1 MQKALKLLGANAF
14 PQATAEVLNF
24 QAKGSARQAKE
35 NVRKRMVVR
44 TQFTIKSTKQDRR
57 AKGNNVDA
65 MFSRVV
71 NNSPYLYKQ
80 DEGGNDGKRSVPTI
94 ITRKNSFKNK
104 VMRNLRIDKLGK
116 FGKWNGKGERSFF
129 VGRPKGGNRALGIW
143 MRHRKNKRINLVRRL
158 TRSEIKIKPTRFFTD
173 AILVYASQQTLD
185 RKWQNVAKRM
195 LKFK

>member
-1 MQKALKLLGANAF
+1 MKTSIRSNTKELQKALKLLGANAF

-80 DEGGNDGKRSVPTI
+80 DEGGNDVKRSVPTI
-94 ITRKNSFKNK
+94 FTRKNSFKNK
-104 VMRNLRIDKLGK
+104 VMRNLRIDKLGR
-116 FGKWNGKGERSFF
+116 FGKWKGKGPPI
-129 VGRPKGGNRALGIW
+129 VTGK
-143 MRHRKNKRINLVRRL
+143 HR
-158 TRSEIKIKPTRFFTD
+158 
-173 AILVYASQQTLD
+173 D
-185 RKWQNVAKRM
+185 RKSTRLNSSH
-195 LKFK
+195 